1 MHMKTTLVALTLWG
15 FALVAVSGCNK
26 SETAAPAPAP
36 AASASQDAGGQ
47 SGQILRPSGAMGAGG
62 GSAPGGGLPAGM
74 TAPPSNAPSNI
85 QQQMQRMNG
94 GFGNR

>member
-1 MHMKTTLVALTLWG
+1 MQMKTTLVALTLCG

-26 SETAAPAPAP
+26 SETPAPAPAP
-36 AASASQDAGGQ
+36 APTASQDAST
-47 SGQILRPSGAMGAGG
+47 SGQILRPSGGMGAGG

-74 TAPPSNAPSNI
+74 TAPPSNAPPGV

>member
-1 MHMKTTLVALTLWG
+1 
-15 FALVAVSGCNK
+15 
-26 SETAAPAPAP
+26 
-36 AASASQDAGGQ
+36 
-47 SGQILRPSGAMGAGG
+47 MGAGG

-74 TAPPSNAPSNI
+74 TAPPSNAPPGI

>member
-1 MHMKTTLVALTLWG
+1 MKTSLVALTLCG
-15 FALVAVSGCNK
+15 VALVAVSGCNK
-26 SETAAPAPAP
+26 PETAPAPAPAP
-36 AASASQDAGGQ
+36 AASGDAGSQ
-47 SGQILRPSGAMGAGG
+47 SGQILRPTGAMGAGG

-74 TAPPSNAPSNI
+74 SAPPSNAPPNV

>member
-1 MHMKTTLVALTLWG
+1 MKTSLVALTLCG
-15 FALVAVSGCNK
+15 FALLAVSGCNK
-26 SETAAPAPAP
+26 PDTASTAPAPAQ
-36 AASASQDAGGQ
+36 AASPDAGSQ
-47 SGQILRPSGAMGAGG
+47 NGQILRPTGAMGAGG

-74 TAPPSNAPSNI
+74 SAPPSNAPSNI